1 MEQILTL
8 QQPTFS
14 WFTLLI
20 ETIENWFVKKTCPAE
35 ENYFLIN

>member
-8 QQPTFS
+8 QQPGFS
-14 WFTLLI
+14 WFRLLI
-20 ETIENWFVKKTCPAE
+20 ETIENWFVKKTCAEE

>member
-1 MEQILTL
+1 MEQVPTL
-8 QQPTFS
+8 PHPATS

-20 ETIENWFVKKTCPAE
+20 ETIENWFVKKTCAEE